1 MFFLNSLRV
10 AIILNLRLNPFFFLA
25 HGFNAYSFG
34 LQDLAFSLQFEVEH
48 SSTVCQSLMGK
59 QRSALHISQSRI
71 ELRVCCSGSF
81 CFYVKYLKRKRLNS
95 SGFVLL
101 LSLPV
106 SSQYLSTKQ
115 WIPDQPESSR
125 NNHMVRNYE
134 GITSARKRVNDLDE
148 NCPLIEW
155 VHRVGNH
162 AENSLPREIVSNL
175 AENAPSIRWVDN
187 LPDQATTSRGYDR
200 VGSQEDQSL
209 QLDIWPLSI
218 ELRREINWTGINS
231 GANGIASILVCI
243 NDARKPINASRNPFE
258 SLRQRKFCCMSSSV
272 TGTRHPPGNEIY
284 RSGTL
289 SMFEVDGNDN
299 RVYCQNLCYM
309 VKLFLDHKTLL
320 DDVDYFLFYIL
331 CECDDR
337 GCHMV
342 AYFSKEKQSEQYY
355 NLACILTLPP
365 YQIKGYGKFL
375 IAFSYELSKKE
386 GTAGT
391 PEKPLSDLGKVS
403 YKENWTRVLLEI
415 LKKKDCMISVR
426 ELSQTTTI
434 RPDDVFCTLKDLN
447 LIQYTPEGM
456 QYVCTDHN
464 ILDSHL
470 KAVGP
475 GVPKIDASKLMWT
488 PYKEQDLDLA
498 DVP

>member
-1 MFFLNSLRV
+1 MASPETPPQTPPKRNRGRPLGSKNTPNSSKTSSIYTTENDPTRKRSNRHAMKPIQVGARIMCQWRDEKYHPAEIIERRKLKDGGPHCYEYYVHYTEYNRRLDEWVKVERIDIGVDQEVKGQAIRRGRKRKIEESEPEPEVRV
-10 AIILNLRLNPFFFLA
+10 DFKDLLATLRLPTLLHA
-25 HGFNAYSFG
+25 LDEHEG
-34 LQDLAFSLQFEVEH
+34 LDPATLREH
-48 SSTVCQSLMGK
+48 EKLTKVK
-59 QRSALHISQSRI
+59 NIEFI
-71 ELRVCCSGSF
+71 ELGRYEIETWYFSPFPEEFDNSPKLYF
-81 CFYVKYLKRKRLNS
+81 CEFCLNYVQHKEQLQRHMRKC
-95 SGFVLL
+95 
-101 LSLPV
+101 
-106 SSQYLSTKQ
+106 
-115 WIPDQPESSR
+115 
-125 NNHMVRNYE
+125 
-134 GITSARKRVNDLDE
+134 DL
-148 NCPLIEW
+148 
-155 VHRVGNH
+155 
-162 AENSLPREIVSNL
+162 
-175 AENAPSIRWVDN
+175 
-187 LPDQATTSRGYDR
+187 
-200 VGSQEDQSL
+200 
-209 QLDIWPLSI
+209 
-218 ELRREINWTGINS
+218 
-231 GANGIASILVCI
+231 
-243 NDARKPINASRNPFE
+243 
-258 SLRQRKFCCMSSSV
+258 
-272 TGTRHPPGNEIY
+272 RHPPGNEIY

-309 VKLFLDHKTLL
+309 AKLFLDHKTLL

-365 YQIKGYGKFL
+365 YQRKGYGKFL

-386 GTAGT
+386 GIAGT

-403 YKENWTRVLLEI
+403 YKGYWTRVLLEI

-426 ELSQTTTI
+426 ELSQTTAI

-470 KAVGP
+470 KAAGP